1 MKTKKVTGFKLIKRE
16 YEAPALL
23 IANQNRPVIEKWHS
37 HKEIDLTENS
47 DFYINLKEAGVLDL
61 WFYKVKVKI

>member
-1 MKTKKVTGFKLIKRE
+1 MKTKKVTGFKLIKHE

-23 IANQNRPVIEKWHS
+23 IANQNRPVIEKWG
-37 HKEIDLTENS
+37 KDIDVTEGS

-61 WFYKVKVKI
+61 WFHKVEVKIYV